1 MAREK
6 FQAEIEELLDKLETV
21 SARSDFVETYAHRL
35 RINWDTIAIGMQ
47 NAVTARAR
55 KYDTEKLQGFRF
67 FNNRGDWVD
76 IAKKTYQNMQS
87 AGTGIKRWST
97 LPKTVAGFN
106 RATRSHVGVW
116 EQEQDMNGV
125 TLVVVR
131 KSEAGMTQ
139 LSDGGFDSS
148 YRRKVWANW
157 IKLRKSE
164 INKFLPV
171 TNSAPGA
178 QQYHG
183 KKITDLGFDN
193 NDFPVNQ
200 SPRAGSNLPTAHK
213 MTLGKARLIEL
224 FEDIQ
229 NTSESNP
236 GPLDEALGY
245 IGKFA
250 TVESIDSVQRG
261 ILKGL
266 KLDWKQERIPDQNG
280 KVVET
285 RVIDLSIDLLSVNN
299 ADTANDLKNLR
310 KNAKELIDK
319 QLGKLVKKSGISKA
333 DLQSSK
339 TFRQAAGE
347 TAANEIMNGLVKGGK
362 KSIKSIKRKKPSGI
376 KLNQRGKAQP
386 KKTSTAT
393 AVATGAALQVNKKP
407 RVTGRGKSREKG
419 KSKEI
424 NLGTL
429 KAQINRRLP
438 AEIRRNM
445 GRPALIN
452 RTGRFSESAEVTAIR
467 QSQKTLTA
475 DYTYQLRPYETFENT
490 GNIEW
495 PTGYNPKPLIAKSI
509 RNLALSLT
517 DQKFTL
523 RRV

>member
-1 MAREK
+1 MAKQK
-6 FQAEIEELLDKLETV
+6 FQSKIEELLDELETV
-21 SARSDFVETYAHRL
+21 SARKEFAAKYAHRL
-35 RINWDTIAIGMQ
+35 TIKWDTIARGMQ
-47 NAVTARAR
+47 AAVVARA
-55 KYDTEKLQGFRF
+55 KQYGTFTAQGFRY
-67 FNNRGDWVD
+67 FNNRVDWTT
-76 IAKKTYQNMQS
+76 AAREAYSTMKS
-87 AGTGIKRWST
+87 SGTGIRRWT
-97 LPKTVAGFN
+97 DLPNTVAGFN
-106 RATRSHVGVW
+106 RATRTHIGVW
-116 EQEQDMNGV
+116 EQELNVDGV

-131 KSEAGMTQ
+131 KSEKGMTT
-139 LSDGGFDSS
+139 LTDGGFDTS
-148 YRRKVWANW
+148 YRKKVWEHW
-157 IKLRKSE
+157 IAQKKAE

-171 TNSAPGA
+171 TKSAPGA
-178 QQYHG
+178 QEYFG
-183 KKITDLGFDN
+183 RNIEALGFPEGSSFASDE
-193 NDFPVNQ
+193 
-200 SPRAGSNLPTAHK
+200 SPRAANNLPSAHK
-213 MTLGKARLIEL
+213 TTLGKVRLIEL

-229 NTSESNP
+229 NTSENEP
-236 GPLDEALGY
+236 GPLSEALGY
-245 IGKFA
+245 IGEVA
-250 TVESIDSVQRG
+250 TIKSIESVQQG
-261 ILKGL
+261 ILRGL
-266 KLDWKQERIPDQNG
+266 SLGWKQERIPDQNG
-280 KVVET
+280 KLVET
-285 RVIDLSIDLLSVNN
+285 RVIDVRIDSRKVNN
-299 ADTANDLKNLR
+299 ADSENDLKQLR
-310 KNAKELIDK
+310 EDAKKLIKNELE
-319 QLGKLVKKSGISKA
+319 KLKGLQGVRDA
-333 DLQSSK
+333 DLKTSK

-376 KLNQRGKAQP
+376 KLNQRGKAQS
-386 KKTSTAT
+386 KIRST
-393 AVATGAALQVNKKP
+393 AVATGAALQVNKIPK
-407 RVTGRGKSREKG
+407 VTARGKSREKG